1 MQKTNAL
8 RMLDKEKIV
17 YQVFE
22 YSTELTNGEMV
33 AEALGQDKKMV
44 FKTLVTVANT
54 KEYFVFVIP
63 VAETLDM
70 KKAAKSAGVKSVE
83 MLKQKD
89 LLPLTGYIH
98 GGCSPVGMKKA
109 FKTFIHESAEALEY
123 MMVSA
128 GKVGMQMKVAPTDL
142 QKVTKHAY
150 ANLIFE

>member
-8 RMLDKEKIV
+8 RILDKEKIV

-70 KKAAKSAGVKSVE
+70 KKAAKSSGVKSVE
-83 MLKQKD
+83 MLKQK
-89 LLPLTGYIH
+89 LLV
-98 GGCSPVGMKKA
+98 GCLNQNV
-109 FKTFIHESAEALEY
+109 
-123 MMVSA
+123 
-128 GKVGMQMKVAPTDL
+128 
-142 QKVTKHAY
+142 
-150 ANLIFE
+150 

>member
-8 RMLDKEKIV
+8 RILDKDKIG
-17 YQVFE
+17 YEVFE
-22 YSTELTNGEMV
+22 YSAEITNGELV
-33 AEALGQDKKMV
+33 AETLGQDKNQV

-63 VAETLDM
+63 VAETLDL
-70 KKAAKSAGVKSVE
+70 KKAAKVAGVKSVE

-98 GGCSPVGMKKA
+98 GGCSPVGMKKK
-109 FKTFIHESAEALEY
+109 FKTFLHETAQVFDFVF
-123 MMVSA
+123 VSA
-128 GKVGMQMKVAPTDL
+128 GKVGMQMKIAPGDL
-142 QKVTKHAY
+142 QKATSHVY